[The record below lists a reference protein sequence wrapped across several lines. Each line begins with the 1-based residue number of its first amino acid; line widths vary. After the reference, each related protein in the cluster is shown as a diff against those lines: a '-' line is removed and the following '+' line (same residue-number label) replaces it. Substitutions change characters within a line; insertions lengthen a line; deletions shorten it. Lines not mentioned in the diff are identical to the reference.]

1 MSEFEKRLD
10 SVQKAIEERVRKTG
24 ADCGYLALCK
34 GNGVG
39 PLDYGRGYKAQDI
52 IDGMK
57 SRGYG
62 LKLTAEGETA
72 YEFEASKL
80 PRELYGMSLILQPK
94 SKKDVTEGLNALIKA
109 MERDAK
115 QMPEKVRIYVN
126 QSEGLGF
133 GVEFR
138 VEWE

>member
-10 SVQKAIEERVRKTG
+10 SIQKAIEERSRKTG
-24 ADCGYLALCK
+24 EDRGRMAFCK
-34 GNGVG
+34 GGGIG
-39 PLDYGRGYKAQDI
+39 PLNYGRGYIAQDI

-62 LKLTAEGETA
+62 LKLTGESETA
-72 YEFEASKL
+72 YEFEINKL
-80 PRELYGMSLILQPK
+80 PKERYCMTLILQPK
-94 SKKDVTEGLNALIKA
+94 SKEDVTEGLNALIKA

-115 QMPEKVRIYVN
+115 QMPEKVRIAVKP
-126 QSEGLGF
+126 SEGLGF

-138 VEWE
+138 LEWE

>member
-10 SVQKAIEERVRKTG
+10 SIQKAIEERSRETG
-24 ADCGYLALCK
+24 EYRGRMAFCK
-34 GNGVG
+34 GDGIG
-39 PLDYGRGYKAQDI
+39 PLNYGRGYKAQEI

-62 LKLTAEGETA
+62 LKLTGENETA
-72 YEFEASKL
+72 YEFEMSKL
-80 PRELYGMSLILQPK
+80 PKDRYGMRLILQPK
-94 SKKDVTEGLNALIKA
+94 TKEDVTNGLTYLIKA

-115 QMPEKVRIYVN
+115 QMPEKVKITVGASSDFN
-126 QSEGLGF
+126 F

-138 VEWE
+138 IEWE

>member
-10 SVQKAIEERVRKTG
+10 SIQKAIEERSRKTG
-24 ADCGYLALCK
+24 EDRGRMVLCK
-34 GNGVG
+34 GGGIG
-39 PLDYGRGYKAQDI
+39 PLNYGRGYKAQDI

-62 LKLTAEGETA
+62 LKLTGESETA
-72 YEFEASKL
+72 YEFEINKL
-80 PRELYGMSLILQPK
+80 PKERYGMTLILQPK
-94 SKKDVTEGLNALIKA
+94 SKEDVSEGLTALIKA

-138 VEWE
+138 IEWE

>member
-10 SVQKAIEERVRKTG
+10 SIQKAIEERSIKTG
-24 ADCGYLALCK
+24 EDRGRMVLCK
-34 GNGVG
+34 GGGIG
-39 PLDYGRGYKAQDI
+39 PLNYGRGYKAQDI

-72 YEFEASKL
+72 YEFEVSKL
-80 PRELYGMSLILQPK
+80 PRELYGMILILQPK
-94 SKKDVTEGLNALIKA
+94 SKKDVAEGLNALIKA

-115 QMPEKVRIYVN
+115 QMPEKVRITVKP
-126 QSEGLGF
+126 SEGLGF

-138 VEWE
+138 LEWE

>member
-10 SVQKAIEERVRKTG
+10 SVQKAIEERSIKTG
-24 ADCGYLALCK
+24 EDRGRMVLCK
-34 GNGVG
+34 GGGIG
-39 PLDYGRGYKAQDI
+39 PLNYGRGYKAQDI

-72 YEFEASKL
+72 YEFEVSKL
-80 PRELYGMSLILQPK
+80 PRERYGMGLILQPK
-94 SKKDVTEGLNALIKA
+94 SKEDVSAGLTALIKA

-115 QMPEKVRIYVN
+115 QMPEKVRITVKP
-126 QSEGLGF
+126 SEGLGF

-138 VEWE
+138 IEWE

>member
-10 SVQKAIEERVRKTG
+10 SIQKAIEERSRKTG
-24 ADCGYLALCK
+24 EDRGRMALCK

-39 PLDYGRGYKAQDI
+39 PLDYGKGYKAEDV

-57 SRGYG
+57 ARGYK
-62 LKLTAEGETA
+62 LKLTAESETA
-72 YEFEASKL
+72 YEFEISKL
-80 PRELYGMSLILQPK
+80 PKERYGMTIILRPK
-94 SKKDVTEGLNALIKA
+94 SKEDVSEGLTALIKA

-115 QMPEKVRIYVN
+115 QMPEKVRITVKP
-126 QSEGLGF
+126 SEGLGF

-138 VEWE
+138 LEWE